1 MILRSLLPRIFIR
14 SETGVRMRSFIA
26 NHIQFTLP
34 QIELET
40 NIFKKA
46 ITRRIFT
53 CYQLSEMKGD
63 QSLNFCKAD
72 ETYFDF
78 KECSA
83 KTRGKTLKQLKA
95 T

>member
-1 MILRSLLPRIFIR
+1 MKMILRSLLPRIFIR

-40 NIFKKA
+40 IIFKKA

-78 KECSA
+78 KELECNG
-83 KTRGKTLKQLKA
+83 R
-95 T
+95 